1 MEELL
6 YKTKEDI
13 KMSELEL
20 ENTLRKAVYYYF
32 QGLSAHEAI
41 NKAVEEMR
49 YDYESIKMAW
59 LQVEYSK

>member
-41 NKAVEEMR
+41 NRALEEIR
-49 YDYESIKMAW
+49 GSFDEESNTYW
-59 LQVEYSK
+59 TFN

>member
-20 ENTLRKAVYYYF
+20 EKTLCKVVYYYF

-41 NKAVEEMR
+41 NKALEE
-49 YDYESIKMAW
+49 IKGI
-59 LQVEYSK
+59 QY